1 MAHKQIT
8 VIVCSRTKR
17 VWADL
22 FTSYYFFLCHINTQ
36 TNKRYYVINN
46 LLPCNIQT
54 NSLSNEFNGK
64 LFIKLNNSFDTGSTN
79 CANVILFNDFCV
91 LFYNKTI

>member
-22 FTSYYFFLCHINTQ
+22 FTSYYFFLCH
-36 TNKRYYVINN
+36 INN